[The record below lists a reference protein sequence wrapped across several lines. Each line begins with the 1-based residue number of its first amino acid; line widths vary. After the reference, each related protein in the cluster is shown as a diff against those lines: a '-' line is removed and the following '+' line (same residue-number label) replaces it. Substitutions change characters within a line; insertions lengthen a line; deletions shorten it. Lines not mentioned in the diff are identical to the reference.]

1 MRLLCLL
8 CKAFSTSR
16 PTYICNLFPSMGN
29 SHHQVIRLIH
39 WFPMHHFFYP
49 LKRSGNRLVLWY
61 FPGTEKGGIG
71 NVWVN
76 TLSTRSEYL
85 KNSFIP
91 NVANEWNKLNADICS
106 STSYNKLCNTLLKL
120 QGMLK
125 GRPLILIINTNTNNN
140 NLDAIKLQDC
150 G

>member
-1 MRLLCLL
+1 M
-8 CKAFSTSR
+8 
-16 PTYICNLFPSMGN
+16 
-29 SHHQVIRLIH
+29 
-39 WFPMHHFFYP
+39 
-49 LKRSGNRLVLWY
+49 VLWY
-61 FPGTEKGGIG
+61 FPGIEKGGIG

-91 NVANEWNKLNADICS
+91 NVANEWNKLHADICS
-106 STSYNKLCNTLLKL
+106 STSYNILRNTLLKL